1 MRLRKKHSTVRPAA
15 ARPEEVIKAKTGTK
29 TRSPDKENSIVSST
43 ERKRDMSQEI
53 ALTPRRPK
61 KG

>member
-1 MRLRKKHSTVRPAA
+1 MRLRKKGSTARPAA
-15 ARPEEVIKAKTGTK
+15 TRPGEVIKAKIGTK
-29 TRSPDKENSIVSST
+29 TRSLDKESSIVSST